1 MNDDAFA
8 RLIAEDVKNNISP
21 SQREYL
27 NLDSNLHRW
36 RRGLYALVSNLN
48 QQIAALEADQ
58 QDDAQRYSA
67 MGRDGEKLLGQSIEY
82 YSSKISKIKR
92 FKFHVEKRLDEV
104 ILRIES
110 GDNNE
115 PTFTDLLKN
124 AILKH
129 KELMHQLEM
138 EPTEIDEALW
148 AAVDNVWLFKDV
160 AKQPGE
166 GNAYAS

>member
-36 RRGLYALVSNLN
+36 RRGLYALISNLN
-48 QQIAALEADQ
+48 DQIAALEADQ
-58 QDDAQRYSA
+58 QDDAQRYSS

-104 ILRIES
+104 IVRIES

-115 PTFTDLLKN
+115 PTFADLLKS

-129 KELMHQLEM
+129 KELMHQMEM
-138 EPTEIDEALW
+138 EPTDIDEALW
-148 AAVDNVWLFKDV
+148 ASVDNIWLFNNISRQQDD
-160 AKQPGE
+160 GS
-166 GNAYAS
+166 AYAS